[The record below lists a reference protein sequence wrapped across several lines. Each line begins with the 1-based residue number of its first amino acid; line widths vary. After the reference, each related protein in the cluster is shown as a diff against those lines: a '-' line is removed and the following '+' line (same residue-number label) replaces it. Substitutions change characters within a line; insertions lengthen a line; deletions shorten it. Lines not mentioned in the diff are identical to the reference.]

1 MTKIQLTVW
10 GTRQFIE
17 AIASNYLDPRILHDN
32 SFKDAFSQLLPQPV
46 VAVNHHIGA
55 VCSVMPL
62 VTNFFLVEDEYLID
76 KQPIM
81 PIPDGYGFDINLV
94 NRASESFNMEVLPD
108 FSVSS
113 YNDFVIDL
121 ELSVPAYLTS
131 DLPSHFSKVLECVSA
146 EHCFA
151 WFILATDD
159 RNVFRQI
166 SNIRRTDVLTIPDG
180 HNVEPGRSDI
190 EIFSFSEKVMNSPDD
205 DGDFFPL
212 KTIIENHGP
221 ETYPDD
227 IQIRHYWP
235 AKATPGIFSS
245 TVKSFFIALN
255 RFESFVEFEDT
266 PNYSYVLGSSQ

>member
-1 MTKIQLTVW
+1 MMKIHLTVW
-10 GTRQFIE
+10 GSRQFIE
-17 AIASNYLDPRILHDN
+17 AIASNYHDPRILHDRI
-32 SFKDAFSQLLPQPV
+32 FKDAFSQLLPQPV

-113 YNDFVIDL
+113 YNDFIIDL

-131 DLPSHFSKVLECVSA
+131 DLPSHFSKVLECVSS

-151 WFILATDD
+151 WFILATEDG
-159 RNVFRQI
+159 NFFRQI
-166 SNIRRTDVLTIPDG
+166 SNIRRTDVLTIPGG
-180 HNVEPGRSDI
+180 HQVEIGHSDI
-190 EIFSFSEKVMNSPDD
+190 EIFSYGEKVMASPDD
-205 DGDFFPL
+205 ECMLVPL
-212 KTIIENHGP
+212 KSIIEDHGS
-221 ETYPDD
+221 ESYPND

-235 AKATPGIFSS
+235 ARVTPEIFRS
-245 TVKSFFIALN
+245 TVKDFFFELN
-255 RFESFVEFEDT
+255 TFESYVEFDDT
-266 PNYSYVLGSSQ
+266 PTYSYVSEVTQ